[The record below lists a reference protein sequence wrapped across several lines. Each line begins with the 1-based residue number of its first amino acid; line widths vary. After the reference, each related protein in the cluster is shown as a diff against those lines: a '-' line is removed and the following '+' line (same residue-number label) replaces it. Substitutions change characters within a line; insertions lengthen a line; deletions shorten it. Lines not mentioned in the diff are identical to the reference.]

1 MEIDY
6 SKLGERTREGK
17 TYDETMVALQEL
29 YFGRKALRVNPRG
42 KQWLAVYRAH
52 QVCEFNCLRTI
63 FLDSLGQKLS
73 RNVFVV
79 SILSFWKKLSVRKGF
94 FMTPKTRDFHD
105 FSTFLEIS

>member
-1 MEIDY
+1 MFGFFELIKQIGRISDKMVWGFRWIVRVMDVKMEIDY

-52 QVCEFNCLRTI
+52 QVL
-63 FLDSLGQKLS
+63 LQLGGEK
-73 RNVFVV
+73 R
-79 SILSFWKKLSVRKGF
+79 
-94 FMTPKTRDFHD
+94 
-105 FSTFLEIS
+105 

>member
-1 MEIDY
+1 MIKQIERISDKMVWGFRWIVRFMNVKMEIDY

-52 QVCEFNCLRTI
+52 QFSI
-63 FLDSLGQKLS
+63 FGVHAKI
-73 RNVFVV
+73 FP
-79 SILSFWKKLSVRKGF
+79 SINL
-94 FMTPKTRDFHD
+94 
-105 FSTFLEIS
+105 FLKRIDIHNECIPG